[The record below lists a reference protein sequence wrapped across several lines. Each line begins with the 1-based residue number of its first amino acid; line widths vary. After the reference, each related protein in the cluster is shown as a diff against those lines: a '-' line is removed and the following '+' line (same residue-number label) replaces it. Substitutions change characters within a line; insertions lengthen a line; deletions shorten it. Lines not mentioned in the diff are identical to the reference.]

1 MQLPSN
7 FSSSVDFFTQLPQQK
22 IAKVISVLLL
32 AYIAYVLAQITW
44 LIAPSGQ
51 YQASSNVTVK
61 VTTQNTKAAAI
72 SLTGLKTLNLFGLYA
87 DEIEEVETTEV
98 ENVPE
103 TQLNLTLTGVVASD
117 DKTTSAAVIER
128 SGKQDTYSPGETI
141 TGTRA
146 VLDSVFRNRVI
157 LKHAGKLETLML
169 DGFDY
174 NETTKSTKPSTVS
187 RSSTTKKTSLKINSR
202 LTSPNVVDQRTN
214 KMLSNSAQAFKEDIN
229 SDPSNITDYLKILPQ
244 RKDGR
249 VVGYQLM
256 PGKNSEFFQNSG
268 LKSGDVAIQMNGY
281 DLTVPSEAAQ
291 ALSALKQDKEVSLLI
306 DRNGELNEI
315 LFSIGG

>member
-7 FSSSVDFFTQLPQQK
+7 FSSTVDFFSQLPQQK
-22 IAKVISVLLL
+22 IAKVISVILLT
-32 AYIAYVLAQITW
+32 YIAYVLAQITW
-44 LIAPSGQ
+44 FIAPRGQ
-51 YQASSNVTVK
+51 YHASSNVTVK
-61 VTTQNTKAAAI
+61 VTKQNTKTATV
-72 SLTGLKTLNLFGLYA
+72 SLTGLKTLNLFGLYT
-87 DEIEEVETTEV
+87 DKIEAVETAEV

-103 TQLNLTLTGVVASD
+103 TQLNLTLAGVVASD
-117 DKTTSAAVIER
+117 DKTTSAAVIEK
-128 SGKQDTYSPGETI
+128 SGKQNTYSPGETI

-146 VLDSVFRNRVI
+146 VLDSVFRDRVI

-174 NETTKSTKPSTVS
+174 NETAKITQPKTEK
-187 RSSTTKKTSLKINSR
+187 RSSITQKKSKKINSR
-202 LTSPNVVDQRTN
+202 LTSPNIVDRRTN
-214 KMLSNSAQAFKEDIN
+214 KMLSNSAKSFKDDIN
-229 SDPSNITDYLKILPQ
+229 SDPSKITDYLKISPK
-244 RKDGR
+244 RKDGKII
-249 VVGYQLM
+249 GYRLM

-281 DLTVPSEAAQ
+281 DLTAPSEAAQ
-291 ALSALKQDKEVSLLI
+291 ALAALKQDKEVSLLI

>member
-7 FSSSVDFFTQLPQQK
+7 FSSTVDFFSQLPQQK
-22 IAKVISVLLL
+22 IAKVISVILLT
-32 AYIAYVLAQITW
+32 YIAYVLAQITW
-44 LIAPSGQ
+44 FIAPSGQ
-51 YQASSNVTVK
+51 YHASSNVTVK
-61 VTTQNTKAAAI
+61 VTKQNTKTATV
-72 SLTGLKTLNLFGLYA
+72 SLTGLKTLNLFGLYT
-87 DEIEEVETTEV
+87 DKIETIETAEV
-98 ENVPE
+98 ENAPE
-103 TQLNLTLTGVVASD
+103 TQLNLTLSGVVASN
-117 DKTTSAAVIER
+117 DKTTSAAVIEK

-146 VLDSVFRNRVI
+146 VLDSVFRDRVI

-174 NETTKSTKPSTVS
+174 NETAKVTKPKTEK
-187 RSSTTKKTSLKINSR
+187 RSSITQKKSKKINSR
-202 LTSPNVVDQRTN
+202 LTSPNIVDRRTN
-214 KMLSNSAQAFKEDIN
+214 KMLSNSAKSFKEDIN
-229 SDPSNITDYLKILPQ
+229 SDPSKITDYLKISPK
-244 RKDGR
+244 RKDGKI
-249 VVGYQLM
+249 VGYRLM

-281 DLTVPSEAAQ
+281 DLTAPSEAAQ
-291 ALSALKQDKEVSLLI
+291 ALAALKQDKEVSLLI

>member
-7 FSSSVDFFTQLPQQK
+7 FSSVADFFSQLPQQK

-32 AYIAYVLAQITW
+32 VYIAYVFAQITW
-44 LIAPSGQ
+44 LVAPSGE
-51 YQASSNVTVK
+51 YQASSNITAK
-61 VTTQNTKAAAI
+61 KAKQNTKI
-72 SLTGLKTLNLFGLYA
+72 STVSLSSLKSLNLFGLYT
-87 DEIEEVETTEV
+87 DKIEEVEIVET

-117 DKTTSAAVIER
+117 NKAISAAVIEN

-146 VLDSVFRNRVI
+146 VLDSVFSDRVF
-157 LKHAGKLETLML
+157 LKHSGKLETLML

-174 NETTKSTKPSTVS
+174 TEKAKTIRPAATN
-187 RSSTTKKTSLKINSR
+187 RSSFTKKKSPRSKSR
-202 LTSPNVVDQRTN
+202 LTSPNVVDHRTN
-214 KMLSNSAQAFKEDIN
+214 KMLSKNAKLLKEDIN
-229 SDPSNITDYLKILPQ
+229 ADPSKITDYLKISPK
-244 RKDGR
+244 RKDGKII
-249 VVGYQLM
+249 GYRLM
-256 PGKNSEFFQNSG
+256 PGRNAAFFQNSG

-281 DLTVPSEAAQ
+281 DLTAPSEAAQ

-315 LFSIGG
+315 LFSIDG

>member
-32 AYIAYVLAQITW
+32 GYIAYVLAQTTW
-44 LIAPSGQ
+44 LVAPSGQ

-61 VTTQNTKAAAI
+61 VTAQNTKAAAI
-72 SLTGLKTLNLFGLYA
+72 SLTGLKTLNLFGLYT
-87 DEIEEVETTEV
+87 DEIEEAETTEV

-146 VLDSVFRNRVI
+146 VLNSVFRNRVI

-174 NETTKSTKPSTVS
+174 NETTKKIKPNTVS
-187 RSSTTKKTSLKINSR
+187 RPSTIKKTSLKINSR

-214 KMLSNSAQAFKEDIN
+214 KMLSNSAQAFKDDIN
-229 SDPSNITDYLKILPQ
+229 SDPSNITDYLKISPK
-244 RKDGR
+244 RKDGEII
-249 VVGYQLM
+249 GYRLM
-256 PGKNSEFFQNSG
+256 PGENAEFFQNAG
-268 LKSGDVAIQMNGY
+268 LKSGDIAIQMNGY

>member
-7 FSSSVDFFTQLPQQK
+7 FSSVVYFFSQLPQQK

-32 AYIAYVLAQITW
+32 AYIAYTFAQITW
-44 LIAPSGQ
+44 LVAPSGQ
-51 YQASSNVTVK
+51 YHTTSNVTVK
-61 VTTQNTKAAAI
+61 ITEQNTKIANI
-72 SLTGLKTLNLFGLYA
+72 SLAGLKTLNLFGLYT
-87 DEIEEVETTEV
+87 DEIEEIETTEV
-98 ENVPE
+98 ENAPE
-103 TQLNLTLTGVVASD
+103 TQLNLTLAGVVASN
-117 DKTTSAAVIER
+117 DKATSAAVIEH

-146 VLDSVFRNRVI
+146 VLETVFRDRVI
-157 LKHAGKLETLML
+157 LKHTGKFETLML

-174 NETTKSTKPSTVS
+174 NETTKITKPKTEN
-187 RSSTTKKTSLKINSR
+187 RSSLTQKKRKKINNK

-214 KMLSNSAQAFKEDIN
+214 KMLTNSARSFKEDIN
-229 SDPSNITDYLKILPQ
+229 SDPSKITDYLKISPK
-244 RKDGR
+244 RKDGKII
-249 VVGYQLM
+249 GYRLM

-281 DLTVPSEAAQ
+281 DLTAPSEAAQ

>member
-7 FSSSVDFFTQLPQQK
+7 FSSSIDFFSQLPQQK

-44 LIAPSGQ
+44 LVAPGGE
-51 YQASSNVTVK
+51 YRASSNVSVNLTK
-61 VTTQNTKAAAI
+61 LNTETATI
-72 SLTGLKTLNLFGLYA
+72 SLTGLKTLNLFGFYTDETA
-87 DEIEEVETTEV
+87 EIETAEV

-103 TQLNLTLTGVVASD
+103 TQLNLKLAGVVASD
-117 DKTTSAAVIER
+117 DKATSAAVIEN
-128 SGKQDTYSPGETI
+128 SGKQDTFSPGETI

-146 VLDSVFRNRVI
+146 VLDSVFRDRVI

-174 NETTKSTKPSTVS
+174 NEVVKTTKPKVES
-187 RSSTTKKTSLKINSR
+187 RSSLTQKEAKKINSR

-214 KMLSNSAQAFKEDIN
+214 KMLSKSAKSFKEDIN
-229 SDPSNITDYLKILPQ
+229 SDPSKITDYLKISPK
-244 RKDGR
+244 RKDGKI
-249 VVGYQLM
+249 VGYRLM
-256 PGKNSEFFQNSG
+256 PGENSEFFQNSG

-281 DLTVPSEAAQ
+281 DLTAPSEAAQ

>member
-32 AYIAYVLAQITW
+32 GYIAYVLAQITW
-44 LIAPSGQ
+44 LVAPSGQ

-61 VTTQNTKAAAI
+61 VTAQNTKAAAI
-72 SLTGLKTLNLFGLYA
+72 SLTGLKTLNLFGLYT
-87 DEIEEVETTEV
+87 DEIEEAETTEV

-146 VLDSVFRNRVI
+146 VLNSVFRNRVI

-174 NETTKSTKPSTVS
+174 NETTKKIKPNTVS
-187 RSSTTKKTSLKINSR
+187 RPSTIKKTSLKINSR

-214 KMLSNSAQAFKEDIN
+214 KMLSNSAQAFKDDIN
-229 SDPSNITDYLKILPQ
+229 SDPSNITDYLKISPK
-244 RKDGR
+244 RKDGEII
-249 VVGYQLM
+249 GYRLM
-256 PGKNSEFFQNSG
+256 PGENAEFFQNAG
-268 LKSGDVAIQMNGY
+268 LKSGDIAIQMNGY

>member
-7 FSSSVDFFTQLPQQK
+7 FSSTVDFFSQLPQQK
-22 IAKVISVLLL
+22 IAKVISVILLT
-32 AYIAYVLAQITW
+32 YIAYVLAQITW
-44 LIAPSGQ
+44 FIAPRGQ
-51 YQASSNVTVK
+51 YYASSNVTVK
-61 VTTQNTKAAAI
+61 VTKQNTKTATV
-72 SLTGLKTLNLFGLYA
+72 SLTGLKTLNLFGLYT
-87 DEIEEVETTEV
+87 DKIEAVETAEV

-103 TQLNLTLTGVVASD
+103 TQLNLTLAGVVASD
-117 DKTTSAAVIER
+117 DKTTSAAVIEK
-128 SGKQDTYSPGETI
+128 SGKQNTYSPGETI

-146 VLDSVFRNRVI
+146 VLDSVFRDRVI

-174 NETTKSTKPSTVS
+174 NETAKITQPKTEK
-187 RSSTTKKTSLKINSR
+187 RSSITQKKSKKINSR
-202 LTSPNVVDQRTN
+202 LTSPNIVDRRTN
-214 KMLSNSAQAFKEDIN
+214 KMLSNSAKSFKDDIN
-229 SDPSNITDYLKILPQ
+229 SDPSKITDYLKISPK
-244 RKDGR
+244 RKDGKII
-249 VVGYQLM
+249 GYRLM

-281 DLTVPSEAAQ
+281 DLTAPSEAAQ
-291 ALSALKQDKEVSLLI
+291 ALAALKQDKEVSLLI

>member
-7 FSSSVDFFTQLPQQK
+7 FSITVDFFSQLPQQK

-32 AYIAYVLAQITW
+32 AYIAFVLAQITW
-44 LIAPSGQ
+44 FIAPSGQ
-51 YQASSNVTVK
+51 YHASSNVTVK
-61 VTTQNTKAAAI
+61 VAKQKTETATI
-72 SLTGLKTLNLFGLYA
+72 SLTGLKTLNLFGSYT
-87 DEIEEVETTEV
+87 DVIEEVETAEV
-98 ENVPE
+98 ENAPE
-103 TQLNLTLTGVVASD
+103 TRLNLTLAGVVASD
-117 DKTTSAAVIER
+117 DKTTSAAVIEN

-146 VLDSVFRNRVI
+146 VLDSVFRDRVI

-174 NETTKSTKPSTVS
+174 NETTTITKPKTKS
-187 RSSTTKKTSLKINSR
+187 RSSLTQKKRKKINNK

-214 KMLSNSAQAFKEDIN
+214 KMLSRSAKSFKEDIN
-229 SDPSNITDYLKILPQ
+229 KDPSKITDYLKISPK
-244 RKDGR
+244 RKNGKI
-249 VVGYQLM
+249 VGYRLM
-256 PGKNSEFFQNSG
+256 PGRNGEFFQSSG

-281 DLTVPSEAAQ
+281 DLTAPSEAAQ

>member
-1 MQLPSN
+1 MQLPSKLSSTVDY
-7 FSSSVDFFTQLPQQK
+7 FSQLPQQK
-22 IAKVISVLLL
+22 VAKVISVLLL

-44 LIAPSGQ
+44 LIAPNGQ
-51 YQASSNVTVK
+51 YHATSNVTVK
-61 VTTQNTKAAAI
+61 VATQNTKKVMI
-72 SLTGLKTLNLFGLYA
+72 SLTDLKTLNLFGVFT
-87 DEIEEVETTEV
+87 DQIEEIETVEV
-98 ENVPE
+98 ENPAE
-103 TQLNLTLTGVVASD
+103 TQLNLTLSGVVASD
-117 DKTTSAAVIER
+117 DKKTSAAVIEH

-146 VLDSVFRNRVI
+146 VLDSVFRDRVI
-157 LKHAGKLETLML
+157 LKHAGKRETLML

-174 NETTKSTKPSTVS
+174 NEVTKTTQPKMQSGSSFAKKKVS
-187 RSSTTKKTSLKINSR
+187 KINSR

-214 KMLSNSAQAFKEDIN
+214 KMLSKSAKSFKEDIN
-229 SDPSNITDYLKILPQ
+229 SDPSKITDYLKISPK
-244 RKDGR
+244 RENGKI
-249 VVGYQLM
+249 VGYRLM
-256 PGKNSEFFQNSG
+256 PGENPEFFQNSG

-281 DLTVPSEAAQ
+281 DLTAPSEAAQ

>member
-1 MQLPSN
+1 
-7 FSSSVDFFTQLPQQK
+7 
-22 IAKVISVLLL
+22 VISVLLL
-32 AYIAYVLAQITW
+32 AYIAFVLAQITW
-44 LIAPSGQ
+44 FIAPSGQ
-51 YQASSNVTVK
+51 YHASSNVTVK
-61 VTTQNTKAAAI
+61 VAKQKTETSTI
-72 SLTGLKTLNLFGLYA
+72 SLTGLKTLNLFGSYT
-87 DEIEEVETTEV
+87 DIIEEVETAEV
-98 ENVPE
+98 ENAPE
-103 TQLNLTLTGVVASD
+103 TRLNLTLAGVVASD
-117 DKTTSAAVIER
+117 DKTTSAAVIEN

-146 VLDSVFRNRVI
+146 VLDSVFRDRVI

-174 NETTKSTKPSTVS
+174 NETTTITKPKTKS
-187 RSSTTKKTSLKINSR
+187 RYSLTNKNRKKIDNK

-214 KMLSNSAQAFKEDIN
+214 KMLSRSAKSFKEDIN
-229 SDPSNITDYLKILPQ
+229 KDPSKITDYLKISPK
-244 RKDGR
+244 RKDGKI
-249 VVGYQLM
+249 VGYRLM
-256 PGKNSEFFQNSG
+256 PGRNGEFFQSSG

-281 DLTVPSEAAQ
+281 DLTAPSEAAQ

>member
-7 FSSSVDFFTQLPQQK
+7 FSNTVDFFSQLPQQK

-32 AYIAYVLAQITW
+32 AYIAYVFAQITW
-44 LIAPSGQ
+44 FIAPSGQ
-51 YQASSNVTVK
+51 YHASSNVTFK
-61 VTTQNTKAAAI
+61 VTKQNTETATI
-72 SLTGLKTLNLFGLYA
+72 SLTGLKTLNLFGLYT
-87 DEIEEVETTEV
+87 DKIEEVETTEV
-98 ENVPE
+98 ENAPE
-103 TQLNLTLTGVVASD
+103 TQLNLTLAGVVASD
-117 DKTTSAAVIER
+117 DKTTSAAVIEN

-146 VLDSVFRNRVI
+146 VLDSVFRDRVI

-174 NETTKSTKPSTVS
+174 NETTKITKPKTEN
-187 RSSTTKKTSLKINSR
+187 RSSLTQKKRKKINNK

-214 KMLSNSAQAFKEDIN
+214 KMLTNSARSFKEDIN
-229 SDPSNITDYLKILPQ
+229 SDPSKITDYLKISPK
-244 RKDGR
+244 RKDGKII
-249 VVGYQLM
+249 GYRLM

-281 DLTVPSEAAQ
+281 DLTAPSEAAQ

-315 LFSIGG
+315 LFSIGS

>member
-32 AYIAYVLAQITW
+32 GYIAYVLAQITW
-44 LIAPSGQ
+44 LVAPSGQ

-61 VTTQNTKAAAI
+61 VTAQNTKAAAI
-72 SLTGLKTLNLFGLYA
+72 SLTGLKTLNLFGLYT
-87 DEIEEVETTEV
+87 DVIEEAETTEV

-146 VLDSVFRNRVI
+146 VLNSVFRNRVI

-174 NETTKSTKPSTVS
+174 NETTKKIKPNTVS
-187 RSSTTKKTSLKINSR
+187 RPSTIKKTSLKINSR

-214 KMLSNSAQAFKEDIN
+214 KMLSNSAQAFKDDIN
-229 SDPSNITDYLKILPQ
+229 SDPSNITDYLKISPK
-244 RKDGR
+244 RKDGEII
-249 VVGYQLM
+249 GYRLM
-256 PGKNSEFFQNSG
+256 PGENAEFFQNAG
-268 LKSGDVAIQMNGY
+268 LKSGDIAIQMNGY

>member
-1 MQLPSN
+1 MQLPTN

-32 AYIAYVLAQITW
+32 TYIAYVLAQMTW
-44 LIAPSGQ
+44 LLASSAD
-51 YQASSNVTVK
+51 YRTSSNVTVK
-61 VTTQNTKAAAI
+61 VAMINTKGTTI
-72 SLTGLKTLNLFGLYA
+72 SLAGLKTLNLFGLYT
-87 DEIEEVETTEV
+87 DNTEEVQMAEV

-103 TQLNLTLTGVVASD
+103 TQLNLTLAGVVASD
-117 DKTTSAAVIER
+117 DKTTSAAVIEK

-146 VLDSVFRNRVI
+146 VLDSVFRDRVI
-157 LKHAGKLETLML
+157 LKHSGKLETLML

-174 NETTKSTKPSTVS
+174 NKIVKNPQSKAVS
-187 RSSTTKKTSLKINSR
+187 RPSITPEKLPIRNDR

-214 KMLSNSAQAFKEDIN
+214 KMLSKNAQAFKEDIN
-229 SDPSNITDYLKILPQ
+229 SDPSNITDYLKISPK
-244 RKDGR
+244 RKNGEII
-249 VVGYQLM
+249 GYRLM
-256 PGKNSEFFQNSG
+256 PGENAEFFQNAG

-281 DLTVPSEAAQ
+281 DLTAPSEAAQ